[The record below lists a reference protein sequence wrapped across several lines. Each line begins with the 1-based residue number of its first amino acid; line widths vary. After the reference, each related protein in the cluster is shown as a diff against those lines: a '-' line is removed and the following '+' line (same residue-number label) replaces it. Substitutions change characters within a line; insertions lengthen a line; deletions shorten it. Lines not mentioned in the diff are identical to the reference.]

1 MDPGLEW
8 ERTSRAAVK
17 TATNFGKL
25 VIDQCISLYGG
36 SLIRL
41 VSLNRNDFGLKA
53 ACHRIH
59 DVGILLKNV
68 GFDFKDDRKFLEIGY
83 SKVRS
88 RGSQVAAVIRG

>member
-68 GFDFKDDRKFLEIGY
+68 GFDFKVIFLLLTEF
-83 SKVRS
+83 
-88 RGSQVAAVIRG
+88 